1 MSHPPVRP
9 LGAITPFRAR
19 SGDMESLKEV
29 FKGAGA
35 LPEGAKAAIDG
46 GVDVA
51 VARLSKTVAVVAEAS
66 SDYVS
71 TGRAHAEVA
80 SARLGELEDR
90 AFAGPTA
97 TLSRAVAEAPYAT
110 GAAAASLA
118 LLLLPAS
125 RRLLW
130 RATLGRAS
138 SEEAIFNACNRG
150 AETLRANAEASAKEL
165 KRLRDAAATAE
176 VEMLRG
182 QSKLRQAAAELKRLV
197 RDRTPPPRHPS
208 RVCPN
213 TKPRPAVSR
222 PTTDNSRR
230 RSTSRST
237 FHPFP
242 TPPPSDLSPLTPPSL
257 FHSSSQGGRN
267 ARDERFATDV
277 LDDLRSLPSKQALGL
292 RDEVA
297 TTAAQFGKV
306 RSGVDGALR
315 KIYRA
320 GVAI

>member
-1 MSHPPVRP
+1 
-9 LGAITPFRAR
+9 
-19 SGDMESLKEV
+19 MESLKEV

-51 VARLSKTVAVVAEAS
+51 VAQLSKTVAVVAEAS

-80 SARLGELEDR
+80 RARLGELEDR

-125 RRLLW
+125 RRLFW

-138 SEEAIFNACNRG
+138 SEEAVFNACNRG

-197 RDRTPPPRHPS
+197 RGRTPPPRLPS
-208 RVCPN
+208 RAFPKRNRVQ
-213 TKPRPAVSR
+213 PRRDR
-222 PTTDNSRR
+222 PPTVRGAALLPGARR
-230 RSTSRST
+230 IPSVPL
-237 FHPFP
+237 HPQ
-242 TPPPSDLSPLTPPSL
+242 TSPLTPPSL
-257 FHSSSQGGRN
+257 LHSSTQGGRN

>member
-1 MSHPPVRP
+1 M

-51 VARLSKTVAVVAEAS
+51 VAQLSKTVAVVAEAS
-66 SDYVS
+66 SEYVS

-80 SARLGELEDR
+80 RARLGELEDR

-97 TLSRAVAEAPYAT
+97 TLSRAVAEAPYAS

-138 SEEAIFNACNRG
+138 SEEAVFNACNRG

-197 RDRTPPPRHPS
+197 RERTPPPRHPS
-208 RVCPN
+208 PASQNDAASSCAA
-213 TKPRPAVSR
+213 TDDRPFETR
-222 PTTDNSRR
+222 
-230 RSTSRST
+230 
-237 FHPFP
+237 
-242 TPPPSDLSPLTPPSL
+242 LYSPARIPSL
-257 FHSSSQGGRN
+257 PCPS
-267 ARDERFATDV
+267 T
-277 LDDLRSLPSKQALGL
+277 LRPLL
-292 RDEVA
+292 
-297 TTAAQFGKV
+297 
-306 RSGVDGALR
+306 
-315 KIYRA
+315 
-320 GVAI
+320 